1 MRSSLLAFIG
11 ISCLMA
17 TLTLPSIAQQAK
29 PAEAQPATK
38 SQDQKP
44 FKEVKFRLE
53 WTTNSGSTSQAK
65 ATPSYESVVVSA
77 VLGQSTMTTNP
88 VQSADIY
95 RRVIIQP
102 EIQADGS
109 YIVGLS
115 VSEFGKDQDRETPR
129 IETSV
134 KVRAGDTKVVQDRVS
149 KGTNYEFQYLFTIT
163 PVIE

>member
-1 MRSSLLAFIG
+1 
-11 ISCLMA
+11 MA
-17 TLTLPSIAQQAK
+17 TLSLPSFAQQTK
-29 PAEAQPATK
+29 PADTAPART
-38 SQDQKP
+38 QEQKP
-44 FKEVKFRLE
+44 FKEVKFKLE
-53 WTTNSGSTSQAK
+53 WTTISGATPQAK
-65 ATPSYESVVVSA
+65 TNSSYESVVVSA

-115 VSEFGKDQDRETPR
+115 VSEFGKDQDRDIPR
-129 IETSV
+129 VETSV
-134 KVRAGDTKVVQDRVS
+134 KVRTGDTKVVQDRVS
-149 KGTNYEFQYLFTIT
+149 KGTNYEFEYLFTIT